1 MKPGGGRGQQL
12 RAHMS
17 LEFVGRGTM
26 VNTKRSTAVVSAL
39 ILLVALGV
47 GHLFVPVMPDADK
60 IPLFVVYGDVALGVL
75 SLVAAFGMWNM
86 KRWGVIL
93 TFIIAALN
101 IVSAAPGVMA
111 APNEWL
117 RVVTAVYVLIS
128 LLIIGLLATS
138 SERRAYG
145 K

>member
-1 MKPGGGRGQQL
+1 
-12 RAHMS
+12 
-17 LEFVGRGTM
+17 M